1 MRRTVPGT
9 ATELPLMP
17 QPEHARRRV
26 GAPRLNGV
34 TSNMAFK
41 PERRRSRAGLLPCAF
56 AGAVVLAALA
66 AAPAA
71 AETQLERGKYLA
83 TIMDCTGCHTPG
95 ALIGKPDRARYLG
108 GADVGFQIPAVG
120 IFYPP
125 NLTPDTETGLGAWN
139 EKEIVDAVRKGVRP
153 DGRML
158 VPVMP
163 YPSYGAMSD
172 ADAMALAVYL
182 KSLPPV
188 KHKAPGPI
196 GATEKTPAPY
206 LTVVM
211 PQ

>member
-1 MRRTVPGT
+1 
-9 ATELPLMP
+9 
-17 QPEHARRRV
+17 
-26 GAPRLNGV
+26 
-34 TSNMAFK
+34 MALK

-56 AGAVVLAALA
+56 AGAVALAALS

-71 AETQLERGKYLA
+71 AETQLERGKYLV

-95 ALIGKPDRARYLG
+95 ALIGKPDMARYLG
-108 GADVGFQIPAVG
+108 GADVGFQIPTVG

-125 NLTPDTETGLGAWN
+125 NLTPDRETGLGAWSAA
-139 EKEIVDAVRKGVRP
+139 EIVDAVRKGVRP

-163 YPSYGAMSD
+163 FPSYSALSD

-188 KHKAPGPI
+188 KHTVPGPI
-196 GATEKTPAPY
+196 GSAEKAPAPY